1 LCVEMFSDLAICNDP
16 ERFLCYIC
24 KEGDSL
30 VPTIPGLFLQ
40 TQLWDM
46 VMGHA
51 TPLTFV
57 VFVILLLFSV
67 FSWTI
72 IFAKW
77 GSFRRARKADARF
90 LRAFRKANAL
100 DAVML
105 ASEQF
110 RPSPLVAVFDFGY
123 EEVARQVKSR
133 GTINNKIALER
144 TLQLGTSEEVAKLER
159 NMSWLATTAS
169 VSPFIGLFGTV
180 IGIIRAFDQ
189 LGQQGSSSLRAVGPG
204 ISEALIATA
213 LGLAAAIPAA
223 IFFNYFGHKI
233 KEMGTRMD
241 DFSLEFLNMTE
252 RTYGE

>member
-1 LCVEMFSDLAICNDP
+1 
-16 ERFLCYIC
+16 
-24 KEGDSL
+24 L
-30 VPTIPGLFLQ
+30 VPTIPGLLLQ
-40 TQLWDM
+40 TTLWDM
-46 VMGHA
+46 ASKA
-51 TPLTFV
+51 TPLTFAV
-57 VFVILLLFSV
+57 LLILLLFSI

-77 GSFRRARKADARF
+77 STFRRARQADARF

-100 DAVML
+100 DAVMV

-123 EEVARQVKSR
+123 EEVARQIKSR
-133 GTINNKIALER
+133 GTVKNKVALER
-144 TLQLGTSEEVAKLER
+144 TLQLGTSEELTKLER

-180 IGIIRAFDQ
+180 LGIIRAFDQ

-213 LGLAAAIPAA
+213 MGLLAAIPAA
-223 IFFNYFGHKI
+223 IAFNVFGHRI
-233 KEMGTRMD
+233 KEMGSRMD
-241 DFSLEFLNMTE
+241 DFALEFLNMTE

>member
-1 LCVEMFSDLAICNDP
+1 
-16 ERFLCYIC
+16 
-24 KEGDSL
+24 L

-40 TQLWDM
+40 TSIWEM
-46 VMGHA
+46 VVGRA
-51 TPLTFV
+51 TPLTFA
-57 VFVILLLFSV
+57 VFLILLLFSV

-77 GSFRRARKADARF
+77 GAFRRARKSDARF

-100 DAVML
+100 DAVMV

-189 LGQQGSSSLRAVGPG
+189 LSQQGSSSLRAVGPG
-204 ISEALIATA
+204 IAEALIATA

-233 KEMGTRMD
+233 KEMGARMD